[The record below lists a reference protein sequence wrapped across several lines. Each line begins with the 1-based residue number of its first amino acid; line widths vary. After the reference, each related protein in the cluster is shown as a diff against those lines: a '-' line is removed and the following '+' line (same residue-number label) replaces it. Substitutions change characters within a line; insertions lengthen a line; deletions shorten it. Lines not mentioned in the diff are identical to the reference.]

1 MNSAKRQDPNLEWY
15 RCLSPDER
23 AEEFDNVLSKLVGK
37 YQEKGVWIEGAF
49 AKDWKDY
56 LCLGSCF
63 AYNVD
68 FLRKAIASSF
78 PLVGLFLCSTSYDY
92 NKRFDAFKSKVT
104 EWQTRKILHRLS
116 YCLFHDSL
124 EDAALVEFVRRVQCR
139 LEKEESLHKVLKDRI
154 DELDLRIFHRNG
166 NDRSVNDALNYA
178 IRTASQLLN
187 PIELE
192 SSDRQRHLELYELF
206 ASTLNLIPESE
217 PQYSIHPHGIEVAK
231 RVHGGDKR
239 GLIKQRIYAQ
249 EKKASAIAE
258 KESLRIVRR
267 LQ

>member
-15 RCLSPDER
+15 RCLSPDKR
-23 AEEFDNVLSKLVGK
+23 AEAFDNVLCELVGK
-37 YQEKGVWIEGAF
+37 YQEEGVWIEGVF
-49 AKDWKDY
+49 AQDWKDY
-56 LCLGSCF
+56 LYLGSCF

-68 FLRKAIASSF
+68 FLKKAIASSF

-124 EDAALVEFVRRVQCR
+124 EDAALVEFVRRVQRR
-139 LEKEESLHKVLKDRI
+139 LEKDKSLNKVLKEQI
-154 DELDLRIFHRNG
+154 DELDLRIFHRND
-166 NDRSVNDALNYA
+166 NDRSVNDFLNYA
-178 IRTASQLLN
+178 IRTSSQLLN

-192 SSDRQRHLELYELF
+192 RSDRQRHLELYELF
-206 ASTLNLIPESE
+206 ATILNLIPEAE
-217 PQYSIHPHGIEVAK
+217 AQYSVHHHGIEVV
-231 RVHGGDKR
+231 RRIYGGDKA
-239 GLIKQRIYAQ
+239 GLIKHRINAQ
-249 EKKASAIAE
+249 EKKASVIAE
-258 KESLRIVRR
+258 NQGLHIVRR